1 MVGRPVDQVFP
12 KRDVPIGDVVLKV
25 EGLSN
30 ATEYADVSFE
40 LRRGEIL
47 GLYGL
52 VGAGRTEA
60 MQGLFGITPTTR
72 GTVTLDGRRLAIGS
86 PADAIAAG
94 ISYVPED
101 RQEQGAIL
109 SLGIRENVTLANLA
123 KHVRGLFLSRRSE
136 RDETRS
142 LGRRLAVK
150 AANWEQRL
158 GELSGG
164 NQQKVVIAKWL
175 ATRPKVI
182 VLDEPTKGI
191 DIGSK
196 AAVHDFI
203 GELAADGLAVVLIT
217 SELPEVMGLA
227 DRVLVMKE
235 GRIVERFKRGQWS
248 AEAIVGAATG
258 AAREAA

>member
-1 MVGRPVDQVFP
+1 M
-12 KRDVPIGDVVLKV
+12 
-25 EGLSN
+25 
-30 ATEYADVSFE
+30 
-40 LRRGEIL
+40 
-47 GLYGL
+47 
-52 VGAGRTEA
+52 
-60 MQGLFGITPTTR
+60 
-72 GTVTLDGRRLAIGS
+72 
-86 PADAIAAG
+86 
-94 ISYVPED
+94 PED

-123 KHVRGLFLSRRSE
+123 RHVRGLFVSRGSE

-203 GELAADGLAVVLIT
+203 GELAADGLAVVLIS

-235 GRIVERFKRGQWS
+235 GRIVERFERGQWS

>member
-1 MVGRPVDQVFP
+1 VFP
-12 KRDVPIGDVVLKV
+12 KRQVPIGDVVLSV
-25 EGLSN
+25 TDLSN
-30 ATEYADVSFE
+30 ATEYADISFD
-40 LRRGEIL
+40 LRKGEIL

-72 GTVTLDGRRLAIGS
+72 GSVTLDGKKLSIGS

-101 RQEQGAIL
+101 RQDQGAIL
-109 SLGIRENVTLANLA
+109 SLGIRENVTLANLG
-123 KHVRGLFLSRRSE
+123 KYVHGLFLSRASE
-136 RDETRS
+136 RTETRR

-158 GELSGG
+158 AELSGG

-203 GELAADGLAVVLIT
+203 GELAEEGLAVVLIS

-227 DRVLVMKE
+227 DRLIVMKE
-235 GRIVERFKRGQWS
+235 GRIVEEFQRGRWS

-258 AAREAA
+258 AQKEAA